1 MSAKQR
7 DMPVKQSTY
16 LATALAIR
24 SLQTLAALPATHD
37 ILKLEIGAIVA
48 GAVDLEEGV
57 DGRVAEG
64 AVSWNSVR
72 GTREWAPRGC
82 WAAGNARSRGARIAN
97 PRWKQ

>member
-24 SLQTLAALPATHD
+24 SLQTLAALPATHN

-57 DGRVAEG
+57 DGRVAGEG
-64 AVSWNSVR
+64 VSSKSSQVAR
-72 GTREWAPRGC
+72 DLDS
-82 WAAGNARSRGARIAN
+82 ARSQRSGDCR
-97 PRWKQ
+97 PS